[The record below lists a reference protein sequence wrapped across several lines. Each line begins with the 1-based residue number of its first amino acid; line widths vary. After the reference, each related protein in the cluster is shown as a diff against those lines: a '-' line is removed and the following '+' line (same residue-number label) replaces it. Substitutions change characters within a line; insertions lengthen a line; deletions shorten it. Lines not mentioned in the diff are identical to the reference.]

1 MKKASRALP
10 LILILG
16 LIAWRFLHFGAELDL
31 PHDWRQAD
39 TAYYIWDFYQ
49 NGIDLLHPAVCWM
62 GASDTVILEFP
73 LPEAIVAQVQSW
85 FGESMWLS
93 RLVFLLF
100 FLLCTYY
107 FYRIVELLLDEQTAL
122 WATVIYLALPL
133 AQFYS
138 RAIHIDFFAQ
148 AFAYATFYYAML
160 GVKNRAVIQLILS
173 ASCAAVALLVK
184 APYLFFLAL
193 PVLVFAYHAQ
203 ALSWVLKHSLV
214 YLPSLLAFVF
224 WQQHVYAINSAA
236 PDWDYIL
243 HYRKFDQNASWYFG
257 VFEQRL
263 RLYFWKEIG
272 LRIILEA
279 GALIP
284 VLLLPWFWLREKE
297 KASIHVLAGWVVGL
311 GIYVLLFFNLN
322 VFHNYYQIPF
332 LGPVAIFTAL
342 ALRELR
348 KRFGNPIFV
357 GVLSFCIIVCTA
369 FAEQKYY
376 QLAPELDEVGAEIRK
391 VLPPTALPIIVYQ
404 DFDCRNPR
412 ILYRARRRGWS
423 LEEEAANPN
432 VVQRLIEEA
441 GATHLVVFKGSSQA
455 TNLLSETPTHRIKS
469 ARTIRTASNKS
480 RIVVVEVSSE

>member
-257 VFEQRL
+257 VFEQISDSA
-263 RLYFWKEIG
+263 KC
-272 LRIILEA
+272 
-279 GALIP
+279 
-284 VLLLPWFWLREKE
+284 
-297 KASIHVLAGWVVGL
+297 
-311 GIYVLLFFNLN
+311 
-322 VFHNYYQIPF
+322 
-332 LGPVAIFTAL
+332 
-342 ALRELR
+342 
-348 KRFGNPIFV
+348 NP
-357 GVLSFCIIVCTA
+357 S
-369 FAEQKYY
+369 
-376 QLAPELDEVGAEIRK
+376 P
-391 VLPPTALPIIVYQ
+391 
-404 DFDCRNPR
+404 
-412 ILYRARRRGWS
+412 ARRY
-423 LEEEAANPN
+423 
-432 VVQRLIEEA
+432 
-441 GATHLVVFKGSSQA
+441 
-455 TNLLSETPTHRIKS
+455 
-469 ARTIRTASNKS
+469 
-480 RIVVVEVSSE
+480 